1 MDRSAETKT
10 NTSVLLGNKLTV
22 SFVIF
27 AAVASAVFSLINYY
41 SLPLWLAIVII
52 FIAAL
57 LLAVVMNK
65 SANRLYNDKLLELD
79 IETQKY
85 VAKLFA
91 SYFDRFQEASS
102 HVVVVSS
109 KQIDSARTQT
119 DDAIVN
125 LSRRFSNLYERL
137 TNAIKVSE
145 HAMGSESGSI
155 STDSLVTVFNQSRNE
170 LSTLIENFKK
180 SALLRENMLKSV
192 QGLAAYA
199 KDLEQMANSVEDI
212 ASQTNLLALNAAIEA
227 ARAGDSGR
235 GFAVVADEVRS
246 LSQQSG
252 ETGEQIANMV
262 SKISKAMEDAVNQMV
277 SMSSEDDKIEQTS
290 ESTIQQVLSDLQ
302 SMTENLSDSLNSLQV
317 ESKGIRGE
325 IEDILVSLQFQDRVS
340 QILVQVQNSLS
351 AYNDL
356 LKKDSAL
363 RENGELPD
371 LIDIAEVNKTLK
383 EGLVTTEQRLNVKS
397 SGLDVDSSDSDEEIT
412 FF

>member
-1 MDRSAETKT
+1 MDNNAEHQEK
-10 NTSVLLGNKLTV
+10 SVLLGNKLIIA
-22 SFVIF
+22 FLAFAIF
-27 AAVASAVFSLINYY
+27 SSGFLLLAYGGY
-41 SLPLWLAIVII
+41 LPVWLAIVINVFASI
-52 FIAAL
+52 ITAI
-57 LLAVVMNK
+57 VVNK
-65 SANRLYNDKLLELD
+65 AANRIYRDKLLELD

-85 VAKLFA
+85 VGKLF
-91 SYFDRFQEASS
+91 SNYFDRIQEASGQ
-102 HVVVVSS
+102 VVQISS
-109 KQIDSARTQT
+109 KQIDSAREQT
-119 DDAIVN
+119 SDAIVN

-137 TNAIKVSE
+137 TNAISLSE
-145 HAMGSESGSI
+145 VATGNATGSEPEDG
-155 STDSLVTVFNQSRNE
+155 LVSVFNQSRNE

-180 SALLRENMLKSV
+180 SSQLRSNMLSSV

-199 KDLEQMANSVEDI
+199 KDLENMANSVEDI

-227 ARAGDSGR
+227 ARAGESGR
-235 GFAVVADEVRS
+235 GFAVVADEVRT

-262 SKISKAMEDAVNQMV
+262 QKISQAMGDAVKQME

-290 ESTIQQVLSDLQ
+290 EQTIHKVLNKLQ
-302 SMTENLSDSLNSLQV
+302 GMTENLNDSLETLQV

-356 LKKDSAL
+356 LKKDSTL
-363 RENGELPD
+363 RENGDLPD
-371 LIDIAEVNKTLK
+371 PIDISEVNKSLRD
-383 EGLVTTEQRLNVKS
+383 GLVTNEQRVNVKT
-397 SGLDVDSSDSDEEIT
+397 SGLDVDTSEGDEEIT